1 MSSRHTCRHVTHV
14 VTSCECT
21 AHTVYDSIAIYASNT
36 AYSSTWDLS
45 ETHHTCRHVTCTRP
59 STVRYCVFIH
69 IWRANVS
76 TSLYYY
82 SVLLLIYFTY
92 IFVCIHSM
100 MARKRWCRAHIPM
113 SHALYVYS
121 SRCKIWRQMCIHSMM
136 ARERWCRAHIP
147 MSHALYVC
155 SSTCRIWRQMCIHSH
170 VCRAICVARRFVQ
183 GLHPYVTHIY
193 EAPHMSVSHVTSHI
207 WMSHVTSQFVTSRE
221 HSQLQCITVYLFTY
235 GAKDMWTYGA
245 QCTSYRDICRF
256 K

>member
-45 ETHHTCRHVTCTRP
+45 ETRHTCRHVTCTRP

-100 MARKRWCRAHIPM
+100 MAR
-113 SHALYVYS
+113 
-121 SRCKIWRQMCIHSMM
+121 
-136 ARERWCRAHIP
+136 ERSCRAHIP

-170 VCRAICVARRFVQ
+170 VCRAICVARRFVE
-183 GLHPYVTHIY
+183 GPHPYVTRLC
-193 EAPHMSVSHVTSHI
+193 ESPHMSVSHVTSHI